1 MTAATGLKRLAI
13 AVATMIAAAFA
24 TLVALSFLMPAA
36 AVRDAVDREI
46 HAVTGLEPVLRGSIS
61 ISLFPSGT
69 VSFHN
74 VLLGN
79 DPNGQPAVVADELI
93 AHLRYFPLLAGRIE
107 IADVTLVRPT
117 ISVSF
122 LPGGEL
128 NWSGLIQSLA
138 HALEPDPGRTASFS
152 EIGIHEGTVIV
163 HNEYGGKDLTD
174 RLEGVEFQLAW
185 PSISRSFGANGRF
198 VWHDEPI
205 EASLTLS
212 DFLAALSGDRS
223 GLKVR
228 LSGAP
233 LKVAFDGAASYQPAL
248 KVEGTLSVDSPSLRD
263 AMHWTDASKLPF
275 GGFGRFALRAQS
287 KIGGGVVSLSSVNV
301 ELDGNTAEGAL
312 TLATDGH
319 RAVQGTLAADALDL
333 TPYVSGVRVLAT
345 NERNWNRLPIS
356 LDGLTD
362 FDIDL
367 RLSAASVKIAGA
379 QLGRTAIAA
388 NMRGGKLDLAI
399 GEAQAFGGTA
409 KGSLGL
415 VSTDGNAAVSSRM
428 QFIDVDLASC
438 LGQMF
443 GVHKLEGR
451 GNLALNL
458 DGSGASVL
466 ALTSTLSGS
475 ASLTAHGGALAGV
488 NVEQWLRRLERR
500 PLSGNGDFRSGRTP
514 FDQLTLNLKIVQ
526 GVVSVDDMHVDGP
539 AVRIAAGG
547 QALVPTRELD
557 LKGVATL
564 ISSATGNEF
573 ALPFIVQG
581 QWDDPIMLPD
591 PQSLIRRSGAAAPL
605 LDAIKDRTAGSAVRS
620 VIDQLLAS
628 PGALPRPRGDARRLR
643 CPGPGGGSQKLRIT
657 TDDIR
662 SAHSRELRELQLIR
676 RHSGARPQA
685 ASPEAIFTNR
695 GCGFRAPRGGTIAN
709 PHFTRA
715 ADRSSRNVG

>member
-1 MTAATGLKRLAI
+1 MRL
-13 AVATMIAAAFA
+13 T
-24 TLVALSFLMPAA
+24 
-36 AVRDAVDREI
+36 
-46 HAVTGLEPVLRGSIS
+46 
-61 ISLFPSGT
+61 
-69 VSFHN
+69 
-74 VLLGN
+74 
-79 DPNGQPAVVADELI
+79 
-93 AHLRYFPLLAGRIE
+93 
-107 IADVTLVRPT
+107 
-117 ISVSF
+117 
-122 LPGGEL
+122 
-128 NWSGLIQSLA
+128 
-138 HALEPDPGRTASFS
+138 
-152 EIGIHEGTVIV
+152 
-163 HNEYGGKDLTD
+163 
-174 RLEGVEFQLAW
+174 
-185 PSISRSFGANGRF
+185 
-198 VWHDEPI
+198 
-205 EASLTLS
+205 
-212 DFLAALSGDRS
+212 
-223 GLKVR
+223 
-228 LSGAP
+228 GAP
-233 LKVAFDGAASYQPAL
+233 LKVAFDGAANSQPGL

-287 KIGGGVVSLSSVNV
+287 KIGGGVVSLSGVNV

-312 TLATDGH
+312 TLTTDGH
-319 RAVQGTLAADALDL
+319 RAVQGTLAAEALDL

-514 FDQLTLNLKIVQ
+514 FDELTLNLKVVQ
-526 GVVSVDDMHVDGP
+526 GVVSVEDMHVDGP

-581 QWDDPIMLPD
+581 QWDDPVMLPD

-628 PGALPRPRGDARRLR
+628 PGASPAPAAT
-643 CPGPGGGSQKLRIT
+643 P
-657 TDDIR
+657 
-662 SAHSRELRELQLIR
+662 
-676 RHSGARPQA
+676 A
-685 ASPEAIFTNR
+685 ASAAQ
-695 GCGFRAPRGGTIAN
+695 AP
-709 PHFTRA
+709 A
-715 ADRSSRNVG
+715 AAAAPKSSE

>member
-1 MTAATGLKRLAI
+1 MTAATGLKRLTI
-13 AVATMIAAAFA
+13 AVATMVAAAFV
-24 TLVALSFLMPAA
+24 TLVALSFLIPATS
-36 AVRDAVDREI
+36 VRDAVDREI

-79 DPNGQPAVVADELI
+79 DPNGQAAVVADELI

-117 ISVSF
+117 ITVDF
-122 LPGGEL
+122 QPNGES

-138 HALEPDPGRTASFS
+138 HALEPNPDRTASFS
-152 EIGIHEGTVIV
+152 EIGIHEGSVIV
-163 HNEYGGKDLTD
+163 HNAHAGKDSEE
-174 RLEGVEFQLAW
+174 RLDGVDFQLAW

-205 EASLTLS
+205 EASLTLT

-223 GLKVR
+223 GLKLR

-233 LKVAFDGAASYQPAL
+233 LKVAFDGAATYQPAL

-287 KIGGGVVSLSSVNV
+287 TIGGGAVSLSSVNV

-319 RAVQGTLAADALDL
+319 RGVQGTLAADALDL
-333 TPYVSGVRVLAT
+333 TPYISGIRVLAT

-362 FDIDL
+362 FDLDL

-415 VSTDGNAAVSSRM
+415 ISAEGSATVSSRL
-428 QFIDVDLASC
+428 QFLDVDLASC

-466 ALTSTLSGS
+466 ALASCLNGS
-475 ASLTAHGGALAGV
+475 ANLTAHGGALAGV

-514 FDQLTLNLKIVQ
+514 FDQLTLNLKVVQ
-526 GVVSVDDMHVDGP
+526 GVVSVDDMHVEGP

-564 ISSATGNEF
+564 ISSTTGNEF
-573 ALPFIVQG
+573 ALPFIVTG
-581 QWDDPIMLPD
+581 QWDDPVMLPD

-605 LDAIKDRTAGSAVRS
+605 LDAIKERTAGSAVRS

-628 PGALPRPRGDARRLR
+628 PAATPAPAS
-643 CPGPGGGSQKLRIT
+643 GSAAAPAQV
-657 TDDIR
+657 
-662 SAHSRELRELQLIR
+662 A
-676 RHSGARPQA
+676 APV
-685 ASPEAIFTNR
+685 ASP
-695 GCGFRAPRGGTIAN
+695 APT
-709 PHFTRA
+709 A
-715 ADRSSRNVG
+715 APKTSD

>member
-1 MTAATGLKRLAI
+1 LKRLTI
-13 AVATMIAAAFA
+13 AVATMVAAAFV
-24 TLVALSFLMPAA
+24 TLVALSFLIPATS
-36 AVRDAVDREI
+36 VRDAVDQEI

-79 DPNGQPAVVADELI
+79 DPNGQAAVVADELI

-117 ISVSF
+117 ITVDF
-122 LPGGEL
+122 QPNGES

-138 HALEPDPGRTASFS
+138 HALEPNPDRTASFS

-163 HNEYGGKDLTD
+163 HNAHAGKDSEE
-174 RLEGVEFQLAW
+174 RLDGVDFQLAW

-205 EASLTLS
+205 EASLTLT

-223 GLKVR
+223 GLKLR

-233 LKVAFDGAASYQPAL
+233 LKVAFDGAATYQPAL

-287 KIGGGVVSLSSVNV
+287 TIGGGAVSLSGVNV

-319 RAVQGTLAADALDL
+319 RGVQGTLAADALDL
-333 TPYVSGVRVLAT
+333 TPYISGIRVLAT

-362 FDIDL
+362 FDLDL

-415 VSTDGNAAVSSRM
+415 IGAEGSATVTSRL
-428 QFIDVDLASC
+428 QFLDVDLASC

-466 ALTSTLSGS
+466 ALASTLNGS
-475 ASLTAHGGALAGV
+475 ANLTAHGGALAGV

-514 FDQLTLNLKIVQ
+514 FDQLTLNLKVVQ
-526 GVVSVDDMHVDGP
+526 GVVSVDDMHVEGP

-564 ISSATGNEF
+564 ISSTTGNEF
-573 ALPFIVQG
+573 ALPFIVTG
-581 QWDDPIMLPD
+581 QWDDPVMLPD

-605 LDAIKDRTAGSAVRS
+605 LDAIKERTAGSAVRS

-628 PGALPRPRGDARRLR
+628 PAATPAPVS
-643 CPGPGGGSQKLRIT
+643 GS
-657 TDDIR
+657 
-662 SAHSRELRELQLIR
+662 A
-676 RHSGARPQA
+676 AAPV
-685 ASPEAIFTNR
+685 ASP
-695 GCGFRAPRGGTIAN
+695 AP
-709 PHFTRA
+709 A
-715 ADRSSRNVG
+715 AAPKTSD

>member
-13 AVATMIAAAFA
+13 AIATMIAAAFA

-36 AVRDAVDREI
+36 SVRDAVDREI

-122 LPGGEL
+122 LPGGES

-152 EIGIHEGTVIV
+152 EIGIREGIVIV

-212 DFLAALSGDRS
+212 DFFAALSGDRS

-287 KIGGGVVSLSSVNV
+287 TIGGGVVSLSSVNV

-415 VSTDGNAAVSSRM
+415 ISTDGNAAVSSRM

-514 FDQLTLNLKIVQ
+514 FDQLTLNVKIVQ

-581 QWDDPIMLPD
+581 QWDDPVMLPD

-628 PGALPRPRGDARRLR
+628 PGASPAPRRRRQPPLPLPRPRRRL
-643 CPGPGGGSQKLRIT
+643 PK
-657 TDDIR
+657 
-662 SAHSRELRELQLIR
+662 
-676 RHSGARPQA
+676 
-685 ASPEAIFTNR
+685 
-695 GCGFRAPRGGTIAN
+695 APNNHA
-709 PHFTRA
+709 
-715 ADRSSRNVG
+715 

>member
-13 AVATMIAAAFA
+13 AIATMIAAAFA

-36 AVRDAVDREI
+36 SVRDAVDREI

-122 LPGGEL
+122 LPGGES

-152 EIGIHEGTVIV
+152 EIGIREGIVIV

-212 DFLAALSGDRS
+212 DFFAALSGDRS

-287 KIGGGVVSLSSVNV
+287 TIGGGVVSLSSVNV

-415 VSTDGNAAVSSRM
+415 ISTDGNAAVSSRM

-514 FDQLTLNLKIVQ
+514 FDQLTLNVKIVQ

-581 QWDDPIMLPD
+581 QWDDPVMLPD

-628 PGALPRPRGDARRLR
+628 PGASPAPPAT
-643 CPGPGGGSQKLRIT
+643 PAASAAPAGSS
-657 TDDIR
+657 
-662 SAHSRELRELQLIR
+662 SAIR
-676 RHSGARPQA
+676 RRWS
-685 ASPEAIFTNR
+685 
-695 GCGFRAPRGGTIAN
+695 C
-709 PHFTRA
+709 
-715 ADRSSRNVG
+715 

>member
-1 MTAATGLKRLAI
+1 VTAATGLKRLAI

-79 DPNGQPAVVADELI
+79 DPNGRPAVVADELI

-122 LPGGEL
+122 LPDGES

-233 LKVAFDGAASYQPAL
+233 LKVAFDGAASYEPAL

-312 TLATDGH
+312 TLAIDGH

-362 FDIDL
+362 LDIDL
-367 RLSAASVKIAGA
+367 RLSAASVKIVGA

-628 PGALPRPRGDARRLR
+628 PEASPAPAAT
-643 CPGPGGGSQKLRIT
+643 P
-657 TDDIR
+657 
-662 SAHSRELRELQLIR
+662 
-676 RHSGARPQA
+676 A
-685 ASPEAIFTNR
+685 ASAAQ
-695 GCGFRAPRGGTIAN
+695 AP
-709 PHFTRA
+709 A
-715 ADRSSRNVG
+715 AAPKSSE